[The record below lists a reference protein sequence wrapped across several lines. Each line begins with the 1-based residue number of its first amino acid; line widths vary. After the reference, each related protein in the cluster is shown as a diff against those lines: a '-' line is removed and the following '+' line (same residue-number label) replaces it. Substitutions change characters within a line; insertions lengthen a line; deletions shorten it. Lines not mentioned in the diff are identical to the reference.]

1 MQPAQTRAKV
11 SVECAILRQFL
22 PPAAPVVFFAA
33 SFRRFLDGIISKC
46 IVNEW
51 RLISMAREPHSQNT
65 HTDQAGWQCS
75 PKCFC
80 AWGLFV
86 LEMRLGKTS
95 IPLGLM
101 FSQEGSYAAVGK
113 TMSRGAQL
121 AVDEI
126 ACDPTYDFA
135 FHVHM
140 EEPGGRNEGYV
151 AAAKALLATPG
162 LAHVV
167 GCYTSSS
174 RKEVLPVF
182 EKQDSVLWYPSHYE
196 GFETSENI
204 VYTGAAP
211 NQHVVP
217 LTHYILSEG
226 GRRAFMVGSNYIW
239 AWENNRIMREI
250 LGRNGGQVLGE
261 RYLPIDEV
269 DVAEIVDLILRHRP
283 DFIFSTL
290 IGESAYSFF
299 RCLRYKCTEMGLDQP
314 RELPVISCS
323 LAEFELPLIGNAC
336 DGHLS
341 SSVYFSSVKTDANDR
356 FLNAWSRQYP
366 GAGQT
371 SADAES
377 SYISVHML
385 ARAIRLA
392 GTSEPG
398 AVLQALSMVEFDA
411 PQGLVRIDPENRH
424 CFLWPRIG
432 RSRADGTFEIL
443 HSSNKLVQP
452 DPYLVW
458 EPLSRSALM
467 GDKMLRVVS

>member
-1 MQPAQTRAKV
+1 MKY
-11 SVECAILRQFL
+11 
-22 PPAAPVVFFAA
+22 
-33 SFRRFLDGIISKC
+33 
-46 IVNEW
+46 
-51 RLISMAREPHSQNT
+51 
-65 HTDQAGWQCS
+65 TDLAGWQRS
-75 PKCFC
+75 PKRSRV
-80 AWGLFV
+80 WGLSV
-86 LEMRLGKTS
+86 LETRLGNST

-101 FSQEGSYAAVGK
+101 FSKEGPYAAVGAA
-113 TMSRGAQL
+113 MFHGAQL
-121 AVDEI
+121 AVEEVSG
-126 ACDPTYDFA
+126 DPGYDFA
-135 FHVHM
+135 FDVHKA
-140 EEPGGRNEGYV
+140 EPAGRNEGYV
-151 AAAKALLATPG
+151 AAAQALLGTRG

-182 EKQDSVLWYPSHYE
+182 EKMDAVLWYPSHYE

-269 DVAEIVDLILRHRP
+269 EMSELVDLILRHRP
-283 DFIFSTL
+283 DFVFSTL

-299 RCLRYKCTEMGLDQP
+299 RCLRRKCLEAGVDQP
-314 RELPVISCS
+314 RDLPVLSCS
-323 LAEFELPLIGNAC
+323 LAEFELPLMGEAC
-336 DGHLS
+336 DGHIS
-341 SSVYFSSVKTDANDR
+341 SSVYFSTVETEANRR
-356 FLNAWSRQYP
+356 FRTAWARKYG
-366 GAGQT
+366 GADQT
-371 SADAES
+371 SADAEA
-377 SYISVHML
+377 SYIAVHML
-385 ARAIRLA
+385 ARAISVA
-392 GTSEPG
+392 GSSLPG
-398 AVLQALSMVEFDA
+398 PVLQALGTVSFDA

-432 RSRADGTFEIL
+432 RSCADGTFDIL
-443 HSSNKLVQP
+443 HSSNKMVRP

-458 EPLSRSALM
+458 EPVSLSPQAA
-467 GDKMLRVVS
+467 DKMLRVVS